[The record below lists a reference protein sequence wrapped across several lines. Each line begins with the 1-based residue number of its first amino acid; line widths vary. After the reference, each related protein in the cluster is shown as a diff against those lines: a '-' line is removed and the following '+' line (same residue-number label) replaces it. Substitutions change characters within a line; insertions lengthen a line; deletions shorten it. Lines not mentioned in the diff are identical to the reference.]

1 MPETG
6 PDTPSLVMGDSHG
19 SRICWDP
26 GPGTAEPKKQFLVSG
41 RGWEKVLLGLWGQ
54 ISLLSSGTCWK
65 SSGMVIN
72 PRGGKSAIS
81 SKALQGLL
89 EPSKQEEA
97 RADMG

>member
-41 RGWEKVLLGLWGQ
+41 RGWEKVFLGLWGQ

-65 SSGMVIN
+65 SSGKVRTRTV
-72 PRGGKSAIS
+72 PAEHEVGVLYWPGG
-81 SKALQGLL
+81 QGGLL
-89 EPSKQEEA
+89 GGVGA
-97 RADMG
+97 